1 MHLFSV
7 FILLG
12 SACSVLAELSAG
24 QRISLTALKSI
35 VERQIQLCTPV
46 PPPYTCEH
54 SCGPGNIECISFPT
68 CYNPSAG
75 ETCCSD
81 GNYCSKGYFC
91 TDAGCCPDGT
101 SLAECGAA
109 FTLSIIPPPTGSPSS
124 PSPSSTSS
132 AVTTSSSSGSSLTP
146 SPSSST
152 PTPTTPANPT
162 TPSASE
168 SPSPTKA
175 SPTTTPKITTPSSN
189 STSASTPAVSTIQPG
204 AAGKTF
210 SFSVIHVALG
220 WFGVLILV
228 L

>member
-7 FILLG
+7 SILLG

-75 ETCCSD
+75 ETCCSNGD
-81 GNYCSKGYFC
+81 YCPKGYFC
-91 TDAGCCPDGT
+91 TNAGCCPNGS

-132 AVTTSSSSGSSLTP
+132 AVTTSSSSSSNLTP
-146 SPSSST
+146 PPSST
-152 PTPTTPANPT
+152 PTPTTPASPT

-175 SPTTTPKITTPSSN
+175 SPTTTPKIATPSSN
-189 STSASTPAVSTIQPG
+189 STSTSTPAVSTVQPG

-210 SFSVIHVALG
+210 SFNVIHVALG